1 MTTIN
6 DIGINELI
14 EKAAVE
20 LQKVI
25 KQPEW
30 SLFVK
35 TGTSKTRPP
44 ERNDWWYTR
53 SAAILRKIY
62 IQGPIGVSKLRT
74 KFGGK
79 KHRGYKPEEFRR
91 ASGKIIRV
99 ILQELEKA
107 EFIKKAE
114 KSVHKGRIITP
125 KGRSFLDKIATGM
138 SRKEAM

>member
-6 DIGINELI
+6 DVDINELI
-14 EKAAVE
+14 EKATLE
-20 LQKVI
+20 LQSII
-25 KQPEW
+25 KKPEW

-44 ERNDWWYTR
+44 ERDDWWYAR
-53 SAAILRKIY
+53 SAAVLRKIY
-62 IQGPIGVSKLRT
+62 VQGPIGVSKLRT
-74 KFGGK
+74 KFGSK

-114 KSVHKGRIITP
+114 KGIHKGRIITP
-125 KGRSFLDKIATGM
+125 KGKSFLDKISTNIAK
-138 SRKEAM
+138 KEAR